1 MSMESQITIELQ
13 VTEKETDGGIINE
26 KGQTYCFYKDL
37 C

>member
-1 MSMESQITIELQ
+1 MEIRFSIKLQ